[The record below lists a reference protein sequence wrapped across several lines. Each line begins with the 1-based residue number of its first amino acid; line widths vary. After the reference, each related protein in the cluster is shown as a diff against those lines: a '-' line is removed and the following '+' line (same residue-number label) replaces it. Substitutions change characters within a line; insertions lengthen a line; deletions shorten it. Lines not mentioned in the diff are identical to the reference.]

1 MERIVLQAM
10 TSCSQNDSDILS
22 MTVPTL
28 PFLITSCEWQAFLH
42 CNHRP
47 VRVETPRQRRD
58 PIATSWVFGVS
69 VGAID
74 SILTMFS
81 HCMTFEAQVLGLA

>member
-28 PFLITSCEWQAFLH
+28 PSLLYRIEIKPSDKCSGIETHEHKQGVKGC
-42 CNHRP
+42 RP
-47 VRVETPRQRRD
+47 
-58 PIATSWVFGVS
+58 
-69 VGAID
+69 
-74 SILTMFS
+74 
-81 HCMTFEAQVLGLA
+81 